1 MNVIISFLFFK
12 NYIARGHVP
21 LPERERA
28 LPCGVWSQCN
38 LFSSISLSCCF
49 SSHQAQCLNL
59 SQPCEILLLRRFHG
73 AAGLAQSC
81 ILSLWWQLN
90 QCGDRAMERYPRT
103 ESVKKTLLPTS
114 KSGPVLTVHC
124 VVVAPCCFPLSVNF
138 YPPDLCP
145 PTFHLIIFL
154 CLMIPYFT
162 YLLPIS

>member
-90 QCGDRAMERYPRT
+90 QCGDRAMERPEDRICEENTSTYQQVRPCSDSALR
-103 ESVKKTLLPTS
+103 SGGSLL
-114 KSGPVLTVHC
+114 
-124 VVVAPCCFPLSVNF
+124 FPSLS
-138 YPPDLCP
+138 
-145 PTFHLIIFL
+145 
-154 CLMIPYFT
+154 
-162 YLLPIS
+162 